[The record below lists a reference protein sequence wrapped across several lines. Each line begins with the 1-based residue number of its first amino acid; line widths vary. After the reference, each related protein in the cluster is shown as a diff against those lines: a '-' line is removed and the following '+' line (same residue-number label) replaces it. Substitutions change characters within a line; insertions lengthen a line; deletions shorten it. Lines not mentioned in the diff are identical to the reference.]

1 MTEIHK
7 IINLNPKEN
16 KTKIIPF
23 TKESLIYRLE
33 YLFMIKTA
41 NRIFNYLEL
50 EESER
55 SELMNK
61 LIENFHSKIYSKKNY
76 IKMTQLNN
84 LKKSIIES

>member
-1 MTEIHK
+1 MTEVNK

-23 TKESLIYRLE
+23 TKESLVYRLE

-41 NRIFNYLEL
+41 NKIFTYLEL
-50 EESER
+50 EESQR
-55 SELMNK
+55 NELISK

-84 LKKSIIES
+84 PKKSIIK

>member
-1 MTEIHK
+1 MTEVNK

-23 TKESLIYRLE
+23 TKESLVYRLE

-41 NRIFNYLEL
+41 NKIFTYLKL
-50 EESER
+50 EESQR
-55 SELMNK
+55 NELISK

-84 LKKSIIES
+84 PKKSIIK

>member
-1 MTEIHK
+1 MTEVNK

-16 KTKIIPF
+16 KTKIIHF
-23 TKESLIYRLE
+23 TKESLVYRLE

-41 NRIFNYLEL
+41 NKIFTYLEL
-50 EESER
+50 EESQR
-55 SELMNK
+55 NELISK

-84 LKKSIIES
+84 PKKSIIK